1 MPNAPQAQ
9 KSVWMDLME
18 FLGDMGEVE
27 ACFSLLEIVLI
38 SKQDR
43 FTVAAKRAIGSE
55 IYWDEPDCTP
65 R

>member
-1 MPNAPQAQ
+1 
-9 KSVWMDLME
+9 ME
-18 FLGDMGEVE
+18 LLVDVGEVE
-27 ACFSLLEIVLI
+27 ARFSLLEIVLI

-55 IYWDEPDCTP
+55 INWDEPDCTP